1 MRSDVQIIP
10 AVLATTEEEY
20 KQKIDKLTS
29 CPELT
34 EGWVQIDLMDNKF
47 VPNKSIGLD
56 VVAKYPINLKKEAHL
71 MVINPLDWVDDLKRL
86 GFIRIIFHL
95 ESGNPEP
102 VIKHIR
108 KTTLEIGLAINPVTT
123 VEKLNPFVDRID
135 LVLIMGVHPGFSG
148 QQFIAETVDRV
159 KETSQLRS
167 KNNNLIIEV
176 DGGVGKHVREL
187 VDAGA
192 KNLVMGSYLLD
203 GDVTKNLETIW
214 EAIKS

>member
-1 MRSDVQIIP
+1 MRSDIQIIP

-34 EGWVQIDLMDNKF
+34 EGWMQIDVMDNKF
-47 VPNKSIGLD
+47 VSNKSISLD

-71 MVINPLDWVDDLKRL
+71 MVANPLNWVDDLRRL
-86 GFIRIIFHL
+86 GFSRAIFHF
-95 ESGNPEP
+95 EAGDTENVVKQIRQSGME
-102 VIKHIR
+102 V
-108 KTTLEIGLAINPVTT
+108 GLAINPETPVSQI
-123 VEKLNPFVDRID
+123 EQFVDRID

-159 KETSQLRS
+159 KETSRLRW

-176 DGGVGKHVREL
+176 DGGVGKHVKEL
-187 VDAGA
+187 VEAGVN
-192 KNLVMGSYLLD
+192 NLVMGSYLLD

-214 EAIKS
+214 EAIRS